1 MTSFFN
7 YVGANTAAVLRT
19 NPAPDA
25 PPWMQRADWAERV
38 VVDRT
43 SFRTAA
49 FLSAFSVVWCA
60 ACIFIFIVN
69 HDRSAAG
76 AGTTWGDIFFAL
88 IFPLSAVAAVAY
100 TIAAVRAWRR
110 YGNPALYIDTLPGF
124 LGDRFRGS
132 VTLRLPDAAG
142 LEAII
147 ACERRTYR
155 WVPKV
160 KGGRKKEWTTE
171 TLWSAAHPIG
181 SDRIRRDDA
190 SATVAIDVPLPA
202 EQPATIADAE
212 EVGIRWSLY
221 LRTAHERNETT
232 GAAGTVEPE
241 SKPPPSYAAQFVVPV
256 FARD

>member
-7 YVGANTAAVLRT
+7 YVGATAAAVRRA

-25 PPWMQRADWAERV
+25 PPWMQRADWAARV
-38 VVDRT
+38 VADRT

-49 FLSAFSVVWCA
+49 FLSAFSLVWCG

-76 AGTTWGDIFFAL
+76 AGMTWGDIFFAL

-100 TIAAVRAWRR
+100 TIAALRTWRR
-110 YGNPALYIDTLPGF
+110 YGNPALYIDTLPGYV
-124 LGDRFRGS
+124 GDRFRGS
-132 VTLRLPDAAG
+132 VTLRLPDTEG

-147 ACERRTYR
+147 ACEQRTYR

-181 SDRIRRDDA
+181 SDRIRRDEA

-202 EQPATIADAE
+202 DQPATIADAE

-221 LRTAHERNETT
+221 LRTAHERNETA
-232 GAAGTVEPE
+232 GAAGTIEPE
-241 SKPPPSYAAQFVVPV
+241 SAPPPSYAAQFVVPV
-256 FARD
+256 FARA